1 MELNDSTNKKE
12 NKIAQPT
19 KLIKVDELI
28 HKQLKIYSA
37 TTGANLKETAE
48 QAIKEFLERN
58 S

>member
-1 MELNDSTNKKE
+1 MEVNDSIKKSE
-12 NKIAQPT
+12 QKNVQPT
-19 KLIKVDELI
+19 KLIKVDELV